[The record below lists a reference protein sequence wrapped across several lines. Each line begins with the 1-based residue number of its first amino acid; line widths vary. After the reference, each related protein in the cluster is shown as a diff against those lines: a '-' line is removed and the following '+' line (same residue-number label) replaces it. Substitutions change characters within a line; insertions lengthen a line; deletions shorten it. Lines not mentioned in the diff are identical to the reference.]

1 MNFFIKE
8 LCFLG
13 QISEKLW
20 NDKNGSLCKITSRT
34 FGI

>member
-1 MNFFIKE
+1 MNFLIKE

-13 QISEKLW
+13 QISEKLR
-20 NDKNGSLCKITSRT
+20 NDKNGSLRTITSRT